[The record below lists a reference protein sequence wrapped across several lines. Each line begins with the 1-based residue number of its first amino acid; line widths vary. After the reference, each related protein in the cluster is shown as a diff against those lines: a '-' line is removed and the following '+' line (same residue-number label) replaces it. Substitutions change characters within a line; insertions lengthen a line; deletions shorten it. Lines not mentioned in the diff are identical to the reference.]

1 MPYQPCD
8 HCGKPVKVHAK
19 SPSLCACSDRC
30 EHYLHGVGDLF
41 DEDHPTDGSQLDDDP
56 EPLDQHLFRTGAL

>member
-8 HCGKPVKVHAK
+8 HCGTPVKVHAK

-41 DEDHPTDGSQLDDDP
+41 DEDHPDEVPFGEPTGEDP
-56 EPLDQHLFRTGAL
+56 APLDAIFHR